1 MKFLSNP
8 FPASRSS
15 KQNLLSALAFGLFV
29 SGFLWGFK
37 PFGLDT
43 LEDGLV
49 SVVIAYGAI
58 TSGCMSLAQFVLP
71 VVHPRFYREETWT
84 TGREIAQTMINIL
97 LIALVNWIYSASLGF
112 FKPQLDSLL
121 LFLGF
126 TAAIGVF
133 PVSVQVLIRQNA
145 YHRKYSLSS
154 SALNEQLDARESS
167 PSNSSEFIEL
177 TDENGKTTLRLK
189 PDQLI
194 AIESADNYVK
204 VNHLVHGQLEC
215 EMLRSSLTA
224 LEQVL
229 SHNPIFFRTHRSWL
243 VNLDFIDHV
252 QGNARGYVL
261 RMRSLTDTVP
271 VARSRID
278 SFNKVMQ

>member
-15 KQNLLSALAFGLFV
+15 KQNLLSALAFGIFV
-29 SGFLWGFK
+29 TCFLWGFK
-37 PFGLDT
+37 PFGIDT
-43 LEDGLV
+43 VEDGLV
-49 SVVIAYGAI
+49 SVVISYGAI
-58 TSGCMSLAQFVLP
+58 TTVCMLLAQFVLP
-71 VVHPRFYREETWT
+71 VVHPRFYREESWT
-84 TGREIAQTMINIL
+84 TGREIAQTMINVL
-97 LIALVNWIYSASLGF
+97 LIALANWIYSAVLGF
-112 FKPQLDSLL
+112 FEPQIESLL

-133 PVSVQVLIRQNA
+133 PVSIQVLIRQNA

-154 SALNEQLDARESS
+154 SALNDQLDARDSS
-167 PSNSSEFIEL
+167 PSKPSEFIDL
-177 TDENGKTTLRLK
+177 IDENGKSGLRLK

-204 VNHLVHGQLEC
+204 VYHLVGDRLEC
-215 EMLRSSLTA
+215 DMLRSSLTA

-229 SHNPIFFRTHRSWL
+229 LHTPFVFRAHRSWL
-243 VNLDFIDHV
+243 VNLDFVEHV

-261 RMRSLTDTVP
+261 NMRFLTDAVP